1 MRTIV
6 DQKRCLDLCCCE
18 IYVNVFVFSSL
29 NRDRPHI
36 LPLTQRVC
44 LGKQEDSIVSSD
56 GQLWSMALTTCSH
69 CIRIHQPN
77 QLKIWAFICILS
89 CFQFHCWF
97 LWDRYVQLD
106 FDKMQPL
113 QLHQD
118 ESTRWRFIFFY
129 FFAFSYFYTTL
140 GLGKSKVVKMVCE
153 EKIRYLV

>member
-1 MRTIV
+1 MS
-6 DQKRCLDLCCCE
+6 L
-18 IYVNVFVFSSL
+18 FFSSL

-118 ESTRWRFIFFY
+118 ASTRWRFIFFIL
-129 FFAFSYFYTTL
+129 FFRFWLLLHNSW
-140 GLGKSKVVKMVCE
+140 
-153 EKIRYLV
+153 IRQKQGCKNGVWREN